1 MDKKL
6 YGQKTLDKKTVDKKR
21 KKDKKITKK
30 TSTKKEKIQKKYI
43 KSTKK
48 VQKNNK
54 TAQKYYIPPAHLV
67 WGTGGPFGS
76 IIYPHLNILRG
87 RTP

>member
-1 MDKKL
+1 MEKK
-6 YGQKTLDKKTVDKKR
+6 YWTKKTVDKKI

-30 TSTKKEKIQKKYI
+30 ENTKKEKKTKKYI

-67 WGTGGPFGS
+67 WGTGGHSEVLYTP
-76 IIYPHLNILRG
+76 ILIYLG
-87 RTP
+87 V

>member
-1 MDKKL
+1 MDKK
-6 YGQKTLDKKTVDKKR
+6 YCTKKTVDKKI

-30 TSTKKEKIQKKYI
+30 ENTKKEKKTKKYI

-54 TAQKYYIPPAHLV
+54 TAQKYYILPAHLI
-67 WGTGGPFGS
+67 WGTGGRFGS
-76 IIYPHLNILRG
+76 IIYPQPNILRG
-87 RTP
+87 RTR

>member
-1 MDKKL
+1 MDKK
-6 YGQKTLDKKTVDKKR
+6 YCTKKTLEKKK
-21 KKDKKITKK
+21 KKDKKK
-30 TSTKKEKIQKKYI
+30 TKKEKKKKEKKTKKYI

-76 IIYPHLNILRG
+76 IIYPQPNILRG
-87 RTP
+87 RTR